1 LLSKGSNSLQVI
13 TLWEPNFCR
22 FFMHVVV
29 LCQFDYEKLEFLYF
43 LSILAIG
50 LCSNHLGVTKELEY
64 LLLFSIVGN

>member
-1 LLSKGSNSLQVI
+1 
-13 TLWEPNFCR
+13 
-22 FFMHVVV
+22 MHVVV